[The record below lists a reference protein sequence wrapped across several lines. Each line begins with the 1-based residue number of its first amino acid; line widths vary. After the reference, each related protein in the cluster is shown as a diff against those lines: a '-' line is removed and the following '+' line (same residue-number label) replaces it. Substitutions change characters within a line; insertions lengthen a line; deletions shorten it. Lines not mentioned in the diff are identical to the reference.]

1 MGEAVNLGW
10 EEGGIGAWGRGTLI
24 NFVIKMKRLKH
35 QPKGWIC
42 KEYLGVWRS
51 RWMSSVISKVLSTL
65 ILVGVSKN
73 EEHTSTC
80 NCLGP
85 FQTRPQDWKLA
96 HKTSSTSC
104 SQVRLSLS
112 LTHSK
117 TGISCPLRWFV
128 QLGWKKQKN
137 DFYIGWSQI
146 TVKYIYLLSLTWMV
160 LNPALKQERIS
171 KNLACPLPDQF
182 WLVLTSL

>member
-1 MGEAVNLGW
+1 
-10 EEGGIGAWGRGTLI
+10 
-24 NFVIKMKRLKH
+24 MKHLKH

-42 KEYLGVWRS
+42 KEYLGVWKS

-73 EEHTSTC
+73 EKHTSTC

-85 FQTRPQDWKLA
+85 CQTRPQDREN
-96 HKTSSTSC
+96 
-104 SQVRLSLS
+104 RLTKQAALFVPKSDYHYEPY
-112 LTHSK
+112 THSK

-128 QLGWKKQKN
+128 HLWWKKQKN
-137 DFYIGWSQI
+137 YFYIGWSQI

-160 LNPALKQERIS
+160 LNPALNQERIS
-171 KNLACPLPDQF
+171 KNLACPLPDKF
-182 WLVLTSL
+182 LLVLTSL